1 MLNRFKPPVLWRQ
14 MLLWALLPVLIL
26 SLALA
31 VACGDDE
38 PTAAPTSQPA
48 QPAVGGSDAGSEA
61 AAEAA
66 RSAAEQAQAAAEAAQ
81 TAAEAAQAV
90 AEGARQ
96 GEDRPTVTVIGSGS
110 GTGSASASA
119 SGTGTGSG
127 SVSGHGTGSG
137 SVSGAGTGSGSVSGQ
152 GMGSGSVSGPAAV
165 TAVTTVMVPVE
176 GHGGTGG
183 LLIPAGLNYETNRDL
198 PTKSDGIFT
207 PVSHREIYQKISSDY
222 QEIVALTNLINIGRP
237 LPLAEIMLLYEAGM
251 HTRIGNSSRTL
262 RGFARDPRRSE
273 EFPDSAAFYESGT
286 FLDSPISNA
295 VRLRGE
301 AEEYTPAQQRQ
312 AIQKSLLRIVY
323 HWSKRYMFLGGERQ
337 SARLV
342 DEAWAVYVGEEV
354 NGQYPNSLAATA
366 LKREGNFGRE
376 GAIDTPLREA
386 MAEAQQAAADM
397 DDAAY
402 EVAAQKVY
410 SRFNAIFYLSTVKY
424 MNEAYKKADAGD
436 TYGAGTAQVEGL
448 SFYRS
453 IQPEVAKANATS
465 NETIVAYFQMAPED
479 LTASLRDGALTA
491 LNRALSGL
499 LLTQADLV
507 TQFTADTG
515 TGPSGGAA
523 ATGRFLIPAGLSY
536 ETDRDNP
543 TKSDGIYTPVSHR
556 EIYQKIST
564 DYQEI
569 VALTDVVKQGRPL
582 PEAEILL
589 LYEAGM
595 HTRIGTS
602 SRTLR
607 GFARDPRRSEE
618 FPDSVAFYESATFLD
633 SPVSN
638 AIRLRGEAE
647 EYTDAQRRQ
656 AVQKGLLR
664 IIYHWSKRYM
674 FLGGERQSARLVDE
688 AWAVYV
694 GEEVDGEYPNSLA
707 ATALKREANFGREG
721 TIDVPLRQA
730 MAEAQQ
736 AAADMDD
743 AAYEVAAQ
751 KVYSRYN
758 AIFYLGT
765 VRYMGV
771 AYDDVQDGKDPG
783 THQVEALA
791 FYQSIQPEVAKANA
805 ASDETIIAY
814 LEADADQITEASRD
828 EALAALNRVASAL
841 LLTQADL
848 VTSFE

>member
-1 MLNRFKPPVLWRQ
+1 MRNRNLSQGQWQKRLS
-14 MLLWALLPVLIL
+14 LIILPVIL
-26 SLALA
+26 LCLALA

-38 PTAAPTSQPA
+38 TEEPATSAPATSPASGASAAAPTTGA
-48 QPAVGGSDAGSEA
+48 TA
-61 AAEAA
+61 AAANTPTVEP
-66 RSAAEQAQAAAEAAQ
+66 
-81 TAAEAAQAV
+81 TATP
-90 AEGARQ
+90 RQ
-96 GEDRPTVTVIGSGS
+96 GEDRPAVTVIGSGS
-110 GTGSASASA
+110 GSVSASASA

-127 SVSGHGTGSG
+127 SVSGEGTGSGSG
-137 SVSGAGTGSGSVSGQ
+137 SVSGTASASVSGT
-152 GMGSGSVSGPAAV
+152 GAGSGSVSGPSGAAAV
-165 TAVTTVMVPVE
+165 TSVVVPVE

-222 QEIVALTNLINIGRP
+222 QEIVTLTNLINIGRP

-273 EFPDSAAFYESGT
+273 EFPDSATFYESGT

-312 AIQKSLLRIVY
+312 AIQKSLLRIIY

-402 EVAAQKVY
+402 EVAAQEVY

-465 NETIVAYFQMAPED
+465 NETIVAYFQMAPD
-479 LTASLRDGALTA
+479 QLTADLRGGALAA
-491 LNRALSGL
+491 LNRASSALF
-499 LLTQADLV
+499 LTQADLV

-515 TGPSGGAA
+515 AGPSGGAA

-536 ETDRDNP
+536 ETDRDLP
-543 TKSDGIYTPVSHR
+543 TKSDGILTPVSHR
-556 EIYQKIST
+556 EIYQKISS

-582 PEAEILL
+582 PAAEILL

-618 FPDSVAFYESATFLD
+618 FPDSAAFYESATFLD
-633 SPVSN
+633 SPISN
-638 AIRLRGEAE
+638 AIRQRGEAE
-647 EYTDAQRRQ
+647 NYTDAQRRQ
-656 AVQKGLLR
+656 AIQKGLLR
-664 IIYHWSKRYM
+664 VIYHWSKRYM

-751 KVYSRYN
+751 KVYSRFN

-783 THQVEALA
+783 THQVEALS
-791 FYQSIQPEVAKANA
+791 FYRSIQPDVAKANA
-805 ASDETIIAY
+805 ASNETIVAY
-814 LEADADQITEASRD
+814 LEADPDDITAASRD
-828 EALAALNRVASAL
+828 AALAALNRTASAL
-841 LLTQADL
+841 LLTQADM
-848 VTSFE
+848 VTSYE

>member
-1 MLNRFKPPVLWRQ
+1 MRYPTKILNLRHMRFRGSYVPIVVLC
-14 MLLWALLPVLIL
+14 LAFVL
-26 SLALA
+26 
-31 VACGDDE
+31 ACGGDATE
-38 PTAAPTSQPA
+38 SPATSAPAAAPTNTTAAPTPTVQP
-48 QPAVGGSDAGSEA
+48 
-61 AAEAA
+61 
-66 RSAAEQAQAAAEAAQ
+66 
-81 TAAEAAQAV
+81 TATP
-90 AEGARQ
+90 RQ
-96 GEDRPTVTVIGSGS
+96 GEDRPAITVIGTESASVSGTGTGS
-110 GTGSASASA
+110 GTGSV

-127 SVSGHGTGSG
+127 SGSVSGIGTGSG
-137 SVSGAGTGSGSVSGQ
+137 SVSGAVVAPT
-152 GMGSGSVSGPAAV
+152 
-165 TAVTTVMVPVE
+165 TATILVPVA

-183 LLIPAGLNYETNRDL
+183 LLIPTGLNYETRRDI
-198 PTKSDGIFT
+198 PTKSDGIYT
-207 PVSHREIYQKISSDY
+207 PVSHREIYQKISTDY
-222 QEIVALTNLINIGRP
+222 QEIVALTNLINVGRP

-251 HTRIGNSSRTL
+251 HTRIGTSSRTL

-273 EFPDSAAFYESGT
+273 EFPDSAVFYGSAT
-286 FLDSPISNA
+286 FLDTPISNA

-301 AEEYTPAQQRQ
+301 AENYTPAQQRQ
-312 AIQKSLLRIVY
+312 EIQKSLLRILY
-323 HWSKRYMFLGGERQ
+323 HWSKRYMFLGLQYQ
-337 SARLV
+337 SPGLV

-376 GAIDTPLREA
+376 GAIDTPLRQA
-386 MAEAQQAAADM
+386 MAEAQQAAADK

-424 MNEAYKKADAGD
+424 INESYKKAEAGNA
-436 TYGAGTAQVEGL
+436 YGAGTAQAEGL

-453 IQPEVAKANATS
+453 IQPEVANAS
-465 NETIVAYFQMAPED
+465 PELNETIVAYFQMAPD
-479 LTASLRDGALTA
+479 GLTTGLRDGALAA
-491 LNRALSGL
+491 LNQASLAIS
-499 LLTQADLV
+499 LTNADLV
-507 TQFTADTG
+507 TTLDAETG
-515 TGPSGGAA
+515 TGPSGGIASS
-523 ATGRFLIPAGLSY
+523 GRLLIPAGLGY

-569 VALTDVVKQGRPL
+569 AALTNLVKQGLPL
-582 PEAEILL
+582 PDAEILL

-618 FPDSVAFYESATFLD
+618 FPDSAAFYESATFLD
-633 SPVSN
+633 SPISN
-638 AIRLRGEAE
+638 AIRGRGDAE
-647 EYTDAQRRQ
+647 NYTDAQRRQ
-656 AVQKGLLR
+656 AIQKGLLR
-664 IIYHWSKRYM
+664 VIYHWSKRYM
-674 FLGGERQSARLVDE
+674 FLGLQYQSPGLVDE

-721 TIDVPLRQA
+721 AIDIPLRQA

-736 AAADMDD
+736 AAADKDD

-751 KVYSRYN
+751 KVYSRFN
-758 AIFYLGT
+758 AIFYLGA
-765 VRYMGV
+765 VRYMNEALKHAQDGDHDGAGV
-771 AYDDVQDGKDPG
+771 AL
-783 THQVEALA
+783 VEGLA
-791 FYQSIQPEVAKANA
+791 FYQSIQPDVAKANA
-805 ASDETIIAY
+805 ASDETIVAY
-814 LEADADQITEASRD
+814 FQAAPDQLTAELLSG
-828 EALAALNRVASAL
+828 ALAAINQTASAL
-841 LLTQADL
+841 LLTQDDL

>member
-38 PTAAPTSQPA
+38 PTAAPTSQPDQPA

-81 TAAEAAQAV
+81 TAAAAAQAV

-110 GTGSASASA
+110 GSVSASASASA

-152 GMGSGSVSGPAAV
+152 GTGSGSVSGPAAV

-312 AIQKSLLRIVY
+312 AIQKSLLRIIY

-453 IQPEVAKANATS
+453 IQPEVAK
-465 NETIVAYFQMAPED
+465 
-479 LTASLRDGALTA
+479 
-491 LNRALSGL
+491 
-499 LLTQADLV
+499 
-507 TQFTADTG
+507 
-515 TGPSGGAA
+515 
-523 ATGRFLIPAGLSY
+523 
-536 ETDRDNP
+536 P
-543 TKSDGIYTPVSHR
+543 TRHR
-556 EIYQKIST
+556 T
-564 DYQEI
+564 
-569 VALTDVVKQGRPL
+569 
-582 PEAEILL
+582 
-589 LYEAGM
+589 
-595 HTRIGTS
+595 
-602 SRTLR
+602 
-607 GFARDPRRSEE
+607 RRSW
-618 FPDSVAFYESATFLD
+618 PTS
-633 SPVSN
+633 
-638 AIRLRGEAE
+638 RW
-647 EYTDAQRRQ
+647 RR
-656 AVQKGLLR
+656 K
-664 IIYHWSKRYM
+664 
-674 FLGGERQSARLVDE
+674 
-688 AWAVYV
+688 
-694 GEEVDGEYPNSLA
+694 
-707 ATALKREANFGREG
+707 T
-721 TIDVPLRQA
+721 
-730 MAEAQQ
+730 
-736 AAADMDD
+736 
-743 AAYEVAAQ
+743 
-751 KVYSRYN
+751 
-758 AIFYLGT
+758 
-765 VRYMGV
+765 
-771 AYDDVQDGKDPG
+771 
-783 THQVEALA
+783 
-791 FYQSIQPEVAKANA
+791 
-805 ASDETIIAY
+805 
-814 LEADADQITEASRD
+814 
-828 EALAALNRVASAL
+828 
-841 LLTQADL
+841 
-848 VTSFE
+848 

>member
-1 MLNRFKPPVLWRQ
+1 MLNPFNPPVLWRQ
-14 MLLWALLPVLIL
+14 MLLRALLPVLLL
-26 SLALA
+26 SFALA

-38 PTAAPTSQPA
+38 PTAAPTFQPV
-48 QPAVGGSDAGSEA
+48 VGGSDAGSDA

-66 RSAAEQAQAAAEAAQ
+66 RSAAEQAQAAAVAAQ
-81 TAAEAAQAV
+81 TAAAAAQAV
-90 AEGARQ
+90 VEGARQ
-96 GEDRPTVTVIGSGS
+96 GEDRPAVTVIGSGS

-119 SGTGTGSG
+119 SGTGSGTG
-127 SVSGHGTGSG
+127 SVSGTGTGAGSG

-152 GMGSGSVSGPAAV
+152 GTGSGSVSGPAAV

-198 PTKSDGIFT
+198 PTKSDGIYT

-222 QEIVALTNLINIGRP
+222 QEIVALTNLVNIGRP
-237 LPLAEIMLLYEAGM
+237 LPLAEIMLLYEAGI

-262 RGFARDPRRSE
+262 RGFARDPRRGE
-273 EFPDSAAFYESGT
+273 EFPDSMSFYESAT

-312 AIQKSLLRIVY
+312 AIQKSLLRIIY

-376 GAIDTPLREA
+376 GTIDSPLREA
-386 MAEAQQAAADM
+386 MAEAQQAANDM
-397 DDAAY
+397 DDTAYAA
-402 EVAAQKVY
+402 AAQDVY

-424 MNEAYKKADAGD
+424 MNEAYKKAEAGD
-436 TYGAGTAQVEGL
+436 SYGAGTAQVEGL

-465 NETIVAYFQMAPED
+465 NEAIVAYFQMAPDE
-479 LTASLRDGALTA
+479 LTTALRDGALAA
-491 LNRALSGL
+491 LNRASPAL

-507 TQFTADTG
+507 TQFTAPTG
-515 TGPSGGAA
+515 SGPSGGIT
-523 ATGRFLIPAGLSY
+523 ATGRMLIPAGLSY

-569 VALTDVVKQGRPL
+569 AALTNVVRQGRPL

-618 FPDSVAFYESATFLD
+618 FPDSVALYESATFLD
-633 SPVSN
+633 SPISN
-638 AIRLRGEAE
+638 AIRMRGEAE
-647 EYTDAQRRQ
+647 EYTDPQRRQ
-656 AVQKGLLR
+656 AIQKGLLR

-674 FLGGERQSARLVDE
+674 FLGGERQSPGLVDE

-707 ATALKREANFGREG
+707 ATALKREADFGREG

-743 AAYEVAAQ
+743 AAYEAAAQ
-751 KVYSRYN
+751 KVYSRFN

-765 VRYMGV
+765 VRYIGRV
-771 AYDDVQDGKDPG
+771 LDDAEAGDHDSLK

-791 FYQSIQPEVAKANA
+791 FYQSIQPEVAKANS
-805 ASDETIIAY
+805 ASNDTIITY
-814 LEADADQITEASRD
+814 LEAGPVQITTASRD
-828 EALAALNRVASAL
+828 GALAALNRAASVL
-841 LLTQADL
+841 LLTQGDL
-848 VTSFE
+848 VTSY

>member
-1 MLNRFKPPVLWRQ
+1 MSNPFKPPLHWRQ
-14 MLLWALLPVLIL
+14 ILLWTLLPVLIL

-31 VACGDDE
+31 VACGEDE
-38 PTAAPTSQPA
+38 PTAAPTAAPTSQPV
-48 QPAVGGSDAGSEA
+48 VGGSDAGSEA

-66 RSAAEQAQAAAEAAQ
+66 RSAAEQAQAAAMAAQ
-81 TAAEAAQAV
+81 TAAEAAQEV

-96 GEDRPTVTVIGSGS
+96 GEDRPAVTVIGSGS
-110 GTGSASASA
+110 GSGSASASA
-119 SGTGTGSG
+119 SGTGTGTGSG

-137 SVSGAGTGSGSVSGQ
+137 SVSGAGTGSGSVSGH
-152 GMGSGSVSGPAAV
+152 GTGSGSVSGPAAV
-165 TAVTTVMVPVE
+165 TAVTTVMVPVQ

-183 LLIPAGLNYETNRDL
+183 LLIPAGLSYETNRDL
-198 PTKSDGIFT
+198 PTKSDGILT

-273 EFPDSAAFYESGT
+273 EFPDSAAFYESDT

-312 AIQKSLLRIVY
+312 AIQKSLLRIIY

-424 MNEAYKKADAGD
+424 INEAYKKAEADDA
-436 TYGAGTAQVEGL
+436 YGAGTAQVEGL

-453 IQPEVAKANATS
+453 IQPEVANANAAS

-479 LTASLRDGALTA
+479 LTSALRGGALTA
-491 LNRALSGL
+491 LNRASSALF
-499 LLTQADLV
+499 LTQADLV

-515 TGPSGGAA
+515 AGPSGGAP

-536 ETDRDNP
+536 ETDRDLP
-543 TKSDGIYTPVSHR
+543 TKSRRHPYPGQPPGD
-556 EIYQKIST
+556 
-564 DYQEI
+564 
-569 VALTDVVKQGRPL
+569 L
-582 PEAEILL
+582 PEDFLGL
-589 LYEAGM
+589 SGDSDPYQPGQAGQALACG
-595 HTRIGTS
+595 RDPAA
-602 SRTLR
+602 LR
-607 GFARDPRRSEE
+607 GGYAHPHRHQQPDP
-618 FPDSVAFYESATFLD
+618 A
-633 SPVSN
+633 
-638 AIRLRGEAE
+638 RLRPRPA
-647 EYTDAQRRQ
+647 
-656 AVQKGLLR
+656 
-664 IIYHWSKRYM
+664 
-674 FLGGERQSARLVDE
+674 
-688 AWAVYV
+688 
-694 GEEVDGEYPNSLA
+694 P
-707 ATALKREANFGREG
+707 
-721 TIDVPLRQA
+721 
-730 MAEAQQ
+730 
-736 AAADMDD
+736 
-743 AAYEVAAQ
+743 
-751 KVYSRYN
+751 
-758 AIFYLGT
+758 
-765 VRYMGV
+765 
-771 AYDDVQDGKDPG
+771 
-783 THQVEALA
+783 
-791 FYQSIQPEVAKANA
+791 
-805 ASDETIIAY
+805 
-814 LEADADQITEASRD
+814 
-828 EALAALNRVASAL
+828 
-841 LLTQADL
+841 
-848 VTSFE
+848 

>member
-1 MLNRFKPPVLWRQ
+1 M
-14 MLLWALLPVLIL
+14 
-26 SLALA
+26 
-31 VACGDDE
+31 
-38 PTAAPTSQPA
+38 
-48 QPAVGGSDAGSEA
+48 
-61 AAEAA
+61 
-66 RSAAEQAQAAAEAAQ
+66 
-81 TAAEAAQAV
+81 
-90 AEGARQ
+90 
-96 GEDRPTVTVIGSGS
+96 SGQ
-110 GTGSASASA
+110 
-119 SGTGTGSG
+119 GTGSG
-127 SVSGHGTGSG
+127 SVSGPT
-137 SVSGAGTGSGSVSGQ
+137 
-152 GMGSGSVSGPAAV
+152 AV

-198 PTKSDGIFT
+198 PTKSDGIYT

-262 RGFARDPRRSE
+262 RGFARDPRRGE
-273 EFPDSAAFYESGT
+273 EFPDSAAFYESAT

-312 AIQKSLLRIVY
+312 AIQKSLLRIIY
-323 HWSKRYMFLGGERQ
+323 HWSKRYMFLGGEHQ

-342 DEAWAVYVGEEV
+342 DEAWAVYVGEGV
-354 NGQYPNSLAATA
+354 NGQYPNSLAAAA

-376 GAIDTPLREA
+376 GTIDTPLREA
-386 MAEAQQAAADM
+386 MAEAQQAANDM

-402 EVAAQKVY
+402 AAAAQDVY

-424 MNEAYKKADAGD
+424 MNEAYKKAEAGD
-436 TYGAGTAQVEGL
+436 AYGAGTAQVEGL

-453 IQPEVAKANATS
+453 IQPEVAMANRAS
-465 NETIVAYFQMAPED
+465 NEAIVAYFQMAPDD
-479 LTASLRDGALTA
+479 LTAGLRDGALAA
-491 LNRALSGL
+491 LNRTSVAL
-499 LLTQADLV
+499 LLTQNDLV

-515 TGPSGGAA
+515 TGPSGGASA
-523 ATGRFLIPAGLSY
+523 SGRFLIPAGLSY
-536 ETDRDNP
+536 ETDRDLP

-569 VALTDVVKQGRPL
+569 VTLTNLVKQGRPL
-582 PEAEILL
+582 PAAEILL
-589 LYEAGM
+589 LYEAGI
-595 HTRIGTS
+595 HSRIGTS

-633 SPVSN
+633 SPISN
-638 AIRLRGEAE
+638 AIRQRGDAE
-647 EYTDAQRRQ
+647 EYSDDQRRQ
-656 AVQKGLLR
+656 AIQKGLLR
-664 IIYHWSKRYM
+664 VLYHWSKRYM
-674 FLGGERQSARLVDE
+674 FLGGERQSPGLVDE

-694 GEEVDGEYPNSLA
+694 GEEVEGEYPNSLA

-721 TIDVPLRQA
+721 AIDVPLRQA

-736 AAADMDD
+736 AAADKDD
-743 AAYEVAAQ
+743 AAYAAAAQ
-751 KVYSRYN
+751 KVYSRFN
-758 AIFYLGT
+758 AIFYLGA
-765 VRYMGV
+765 VRYMNEALKHSQDGDHYGAGV
-771 AYDDVQDGKDPG
+771 AL
-783 THQVEALA
+783 VEGLA
-791 FYQSIQPEVAKANA
+791 FYQSIQPDVAKANA
-805 ASDETIIAY
+805 ASDETVVAY
-814 LEADADQITEASRD
+814 FQTAPDQLTADLLSG
-828 EALAALNRVASAL
+828 ALAAINQTATGL
-841 LLTQADL
+841 LLTRDDL

>member
-1 MLNRFKPPVLWRQ
+1 MLNRFNPPVLWRQ
-14 MLLWALLPVLIL
+14 TLLWTLLPVLLL

-31 VACGDDE
+31 VACGGDE
-38 PTAAPTSQPA
+38 PTAAPTSQPV
-48 QPAVGGSDAGSEA
+48 VGGADAGSDA

-66 RSAAEQAQAAAEAAQ
+66 RSAAEQAQAAAAAAQ
-81 TAAEAAQAV
+81 TAAATAQAV
-90 AEGARQ
+90 VEGARQ
-96 GEDRPTVTVIGSGS
+96 GEDRPAVTVIGSGS

-119 SGTGTGSG
+119 SGTGA
-127 SVSGHGTGSG
+127 GSG

-152 GMGSGSVSGPAAV
+152 GTGSGSVSGPAAV
-165 TAVTTVMVPVE
+165 NAVTTVMVPVE

-198 PTKSDGIFT
+198 PTKSDGIYT

-222 QEIVALTNLINIGRP
+222 QEIVALTNLVNIGRP
-237 LPLAEIMLLYEAGM
+237 LPLAEIMLLYEVGL

-262 RGFARDPRRSE
+262 RGFARDPRRGE
-273 EFPDSAAFYESGT
+273 EFPDSMAFYESAT

-312 AIQKSLLRIVY
+312 AIQKSLLRIIY

-376 GAIDTPLREA
+376 GTIDTPLREA
-386 MAEAQQAAADM
+386 MAEAQQAANDM
-397 DDAAY
+397 DDTAYAA
-402 EVAAQKVY
+402 AAQDVY
-410 SRFNAIFYLSTVKY
+410 SRFNTIFYLSTVKY
-424 MNEAYKKADAGD
+424 MNEAYKKAETGD
-436 TYGAGTAQVEGL
+436 SYGAGTAQVEGL

-479 LTASLRDGALTA
+479 LTASLRDGVLAA
-491 LNRALSGL
+491 LNRASSAL

-515 TGPSGGAA
+515 SGPSGGIAA
-523 ATGRFLIPAGLSY
+523 SGRMLIPAGLSY
-536 ETDRDNP
+536 ETNRDNP

-569 VALTDVVKQGRPL
+569 VALTDVVRQGRPL

-618 FPDSVAFYESATFLD
+618 FPDSASFYESATFLD
-633 SPVSN
+633 SPISN

-656 AVQKGLLR
+656 AIQKGLLR

-674 FLGGERQSARLVDE
+674 FLGGERQSPGLVDE

-694 GEEVDGEYPNSLA
+694 GEEVDWEYPNSLA
-707 ATALKREANFGREG
+707 ATALKREADFGREG
-721 TIDVPLRQA
+721 TIDAPLRRA

-736 AAADMDD
+736 AAANMDD
-743 AAYEVAAQ
+743 DAYEAAAQ
-751 KVYSRYN
+751 KVYSRFN

-765 VRYMGV
+765 VRYIGRV
-771 AYDDVQDGKDPG
+771 LDDAEAGDHDSLK

-791 FYQSIQPEVAKANA
+791 FYQSIQPEVAKANS
-805 ASDETIIAY
+805 ASNDTIIAY
-814 LEADADQITEASRD
+814 LEAEPDQITTASRD
-828 EALAALNRVASAL
+828 GALVALNRAASDL
-841 LLTQADL
+841 LLTQEEL
-848 VTSFE
+848 VSSY